1 MRVVLLK
8 NVSGLGLKW
17 EVRTVAD
24 GFARNV
30 LIPKR
35 QAAVATSEML
45 ARAESA
51 VAVQQSAEDK
61 VDAGRSDKKH
71 ALAGMSIK
79 MSAKANEAGDLYAA
93 ISTAAIVR
101 ELKKRKVIV
110 STKAIKGHDPIKSLG
125 EHQLLADLGGGLQAN
140 FTVIVEAE

>member
-8 NVSGLGLKW
+8 DVSGLGLKW

-30 LIPKR
+30 LIPKG

-45 ARAESA
+45 DRAESA
-51 VAVQQSAEDK
+51 IATQQSAEGK
-61 VDAGRSDKKH
+61 VDASRSDKKH

-79 MSAKANEAGDLYAA
+79 MSAKVNDAGDLYAA
-93 ISTAAIVR
+93 ISKAAIVR
-101 ELKKRKVIV
+101 ELKKHKVNI
-110 STKAIKGHDPIKSLG
+110 SAKAIKKHDPIKSLG
-125 EHQLLADLGGGLQAN
+125 EHHLMADLGGSLQVE